1 MINRIIKIKGV
12 GKFFDFSLKA
22 SSLWNGEFRPITLI
36 YGENGIGKSTL
47 TSILR
52 SLKNDDSL
60 VYQLRSFG
68 INDSPEVILKFD
80 DEAKNI
86 EYKNGEWDKNKKNI
100 EIFDTHFINT
110 NIFTGF
116 EILPQHRK
124 NLFEIVI
131 GDEGVS
137 LKYQISNLKNQIKEK
152 NNDLKDISRK
162 VAKFINVY
170 EIDEILLLQF
180 DFDIETKISKKQKE
194 IDASRAFEKIK
205 LSPVFREMALIDY
218 EIRYENLKAFCQK
231 SIDNISQEYIEKVEN
246 HKNSLNLKNRSEKWI
261 KDGVDNIQNN
271 KCPFCLQNI
280 ETVDIVKAYTQYFN
294 EQYIAMQRNTKL
306 LQNKVKDIN
315 LEQIFSNI
323 EIDYASNNGYF
334 KFWSSYLNIEIVEL
348 SITNFKKQ
356 TIEITR
362 KLKELVDLKSN
373 NPIKPVEIDII
384 NELEKILNEGNQE
397 FIKYNEIIK
406 RENLKIKALKEKEVK
421 DVNILEKELEKL
433 KAIKI
438 RQTEE
443 VKKLC
448 SAYQKN
454 NKEITDLKIKNSDL
468 QTQLKQYTFKIFSSY
483 KEQINNYLQKFAPYL
498 EIRELKS
505 TYRGGGKDPFADY
518 GLYVSGNKID
528 FKADSMNPNVKYSL
542 SEGDKSALAISFFL
556 AKVFSDNN
564 IEKKIIVFD
573 DPISSFD
580 INRKTSTISHLYQL
594 SQKANQLIVL
604 THNLLFARDF
614 WEKVKKN
621 TQSLRL
627 SFIRNSTVIAD
638 YDIESET
645 INGLFK
651 DFSMLDNYL
660 TFGVSSDTEKR
671 NVARCIRPIIEGYFR
686 IKFYGQFNA
695 NEWLGDFLKKIS
707 ISDDNS
713 ILSKLKIYYSDLD
726 EINDFAKK
734 FHHTNPNADSESI
747 YDSELEKYVKNTFE
761 IIAKI

>member
-47 TSILR
+47 TSIFR

-68 INDSPEVILKFD
+68 TNDSPEVTLKFD
-80 DEAKNI
+80 DETENI
-86 EYKNGEWDKNKKNI
+86 EYKNGEWDKNKNNI

-131 GDEGVS
+131 GDEGVR
-137 LKYQISNLKNQIKEK
+137 LKYQISNLKIQIKEK
-152 NNDLKDISRK
+152 NNDLKEISSK
-162 VAKFINVY
+162 VGKFINIY
-170 EIDEILLLQF
+170 EMDEILLLQP

-205 LSPVFREMALIDY
+205 QSPEFREMVLIDY
-218 EIRYENLKAFCQK
+218 DIRYENLKAFCQK
-231 SIDNISQEYIEKVEN
+231 SIDSISQEYIEEVEK
-246 HKNSLNLKNRSEKWI
+246 HKNSLNLGSRSEKWI
-261 KDGVDNIQNN
+261 KDGVDNIQDN

-294 EQYIAMQRNTKL
+294 EQYIALQKNTKL
-306 LQNKVKDIN
+306 LQDKVGEIN
-315 LEQIFSNI
+315 PEQIFSNI
-323 EIDYASNNGYF
+323 EIDYVSNNGYV
-334 KFWSSYLNIEIVEL
+334 KFWLNYLNIELVEL
-348 SITNFKKQ
+348 SITSYKKQ
-356 TIEITR
+356 TVEITN
-362 KLKELVDLKSN
+362 KLKELVELKSN

-384 NELEKILNEGNQE
+384 NKLEKILNEGNQE
-397 FIKYNEIIK
+397 FIKYNEIVK

-421 DVNILEKELEKL
+421 DVIILEKELEKI
-433 KAIKI
+433 KAVKT

-443 VKKLC
+443 VKELC
-448 SAYQKN
+448 TIYQKI
-454 NKEITDLKIKNSDL
+454 NKEIVDLKVQNSNL
-468 QTQLKQYTFKIFSSY
+468 QTQLKQYTFEIFSSY

-528 FKADSMNPNVKYSL
+528 FKADSMNPNVKYAL
-542 SEGDKSALAISFFL
+542 SEGDKSALALSFFL
-556 AKVFSDNN
+556 AKVFSDSN
-564 IEKKIIVFD
+564 IDKKIIVFD

-580 INRKTSTISHLYQL
+580 INRKTSTISQLYQL

-614 WEKVKKN
+614 WGKVKKI
-621 TQSLRL
+621 TQSLKL
-627 SFIRNSTVIAD
+627 SFMRNSTVIID

-660 TFGVSSDTEKR
+660 KFGVSSDTEKR
-671 NVARCIRPIIEGYFR
+671 NVARCIRPILEGYFR
-686 IKFYGQFNA
+686 IKFYGQFKA
-695 NEWLGDFLKKIS
+695 NEWLGEFLKKIS
-707 ISDDNS
+707 ISDDS
-713 ILSKLKIYYSDLD
+713 SVLSKLKIYYSDLD
-726 EINDFAKK
+726 DINDFSKK

>member
-1 MINRIIKIKGV
+1 MIKRIIKIKGV

-22 SSLWNGEFRPITLI
+22 SSLWNGEFKPITLI
-36 YGENGIGKSTL
+36 YGENGIGKTTL
-47 TSILR
+47 TSIIR

-60 VYQLRSFG
+60 LYQLRSFG
-68 INDSPEVILKFD
+68 SNDSPEVILNFD
-80 DEAKNI
+80 DEVKNI

-137 LKYQISNLKNQIKEK
+137 LKYQISNLKNLIKEK
-152 NNDLKDISRK
+152 NNDLKEISRK
-162 VAKFINVY
+162 VAKFINIY
-170 EIDEILLLQF
+170 EMDEVLLLQP
-180 DFDIETKISKKQKE
+180 DFDIVTKISKKQKE

-205 LSPVFREMALIDY
+205 NSPLFREMTLIDY
-218 EIRYENLKAFCQK
+218 DIRYENLKSFCQK
-231 SIDNISQEYIEKVEN
+231 AIDNISQEYIEKVEK
-246 HKNSLNLKNRSEKWI
+246 HKNSLNLNNRSEKWI
-261 KDGVDNIQNN
+261 KDGVDNIQDG

-294 EQYIAMQRNTKL
+294 EQYIAIQRNTKL
-306 LQNKVKDIN
+306 LKDKVEDIN
-315 LEQIFSNI
+315 PEQIFSNI

-334 KFWSSYLNIEIVEL
+334 KFWSNYLNIEIEEL

-356 TIEITR
+356 TIEITNR
-362 KLKELVDLKSN
+362 LKELVDLKSN

-384 NELEKILNEGNQE
+384 NELERILREGNQE
-397 FIKYNEIIK
+397 FVKYNEIINL
-406 RENLKIKALKEKEVK
+406 ENSKIKLLKEKEVK
-421 DVNILEKELEKL
+421 DVKILENELEKL
-433 KAIKI
+433 KAVKI

-443 VKKLC
+443 IKTFCSIYVK
-448 SAYQKN
+448 N
-454 NKEITDLKIKNSDL
+454 IKEINILKAKNSDL
-468 QTQLKQYTFKIFSSY
+468 QIQLKQYTSKIFSSY
-483 KEQINNYLQKFAPYL
+483 RVQINNYLQKFAPYL
-498 EIRELKS
+498 EIRELRS
-505 TYRGGGKDPFADY
+505 TYRGGGKEPFADY
-518 GLYVSGNKID
+518 GLYISGNKID

-542 SEGDKSALAISFFL
+542 SEGDKSALALSFFF

-564 IEKKIIVFD
+564 IDKKIIVFD

-614 WEKVKKN
+614 WEKVKKV
-621 TQSLRL
+621 TQSLKL

-651 DFSMLDNYL
+651 DFGMLDSYL

-686 IKFYGQFNA
+686 IKFYGQFKA

-707 ISDDNS
+707 SSDNNS
-713 ILSKLKIYYSDLD
+713 VLSKLKIYYSDLD

-747 YDSELEKYVKNTFE
+747 CDSELEKYVKNTFE